1 MSDPKAARHEVR
13 MVLEIDGQQ
22 YAMKFEPLKVGR
34 TADIHTLANHM
45 ADITRTTVETHFGLG
60 MTPIN

>member
-1 MSDPKAARHEVR
+1 MADPKTARHAVR

-22 YAMKFEPLKVGR
+22 YALAFEPLRVGR
-34 TADIHTLANHM
+34 EADIHALADRM
-45 ADITRTTVETHFGLG
+45 AEITRTTVETHFGLG